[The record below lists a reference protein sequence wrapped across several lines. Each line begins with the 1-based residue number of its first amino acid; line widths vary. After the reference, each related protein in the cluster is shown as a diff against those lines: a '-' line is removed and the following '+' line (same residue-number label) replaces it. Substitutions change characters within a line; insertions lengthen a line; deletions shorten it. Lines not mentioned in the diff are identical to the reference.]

1 MLALAFCMQAGDGD
15 GEEALVNRAHVGDGT
30 SGVDSTQHY
39 DMEMEL
45 LAWQDNTA
53 LRRAPSG
60 QVGVELISKTRILGT
75 PEHSDPVGLIKQ
87 RRRLFEEGSAGEGGA
102 QDRAGQM
109 HGHASGDVRRLLC
122 GRMTGARSHAP
133 MQ

>member
-1 MLALAFCMQAGDGD
+1 MVKSLFRPGHMSAIG
-15 GEEALVNRAHVGDGT
+15 R
-30 SGVDSTQHY
+30 SGAKVTQH
-39 DMEMEL
+39 DIMEMEL

-60 QVGVELISKTRILGT
+60 QGWVELISKTRILGT

-87 RRRLFEEGSAGEGGA
+87 RRRLFEEGAGEGRT
-102 QDRAGQM
+102 DRAGQM